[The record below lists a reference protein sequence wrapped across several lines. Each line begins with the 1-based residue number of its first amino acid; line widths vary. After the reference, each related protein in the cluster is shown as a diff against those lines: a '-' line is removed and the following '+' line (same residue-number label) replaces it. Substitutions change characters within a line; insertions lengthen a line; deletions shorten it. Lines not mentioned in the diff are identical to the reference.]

1 MIGTYDLVMG
11 LVLVTVLF
19 GAKRLPELAK
29 SLGTSMKEFRK
40 GMAEAEHGGDTS
52 ATTAVTTKTCTG
64 CQQPV
69 EAEWKHCPRC
79 GTAIQ

>member
-19 GAKRLPELAK
+19 GAKRLPELAR
-29 SLGTSMKEFRK
+29 SMGTSMKEFRK
-40 GMAEAEHGGDTS
+40 GMAEAEHGDNGPTA
-52 ATTAVTTKTCTG
+52 ATTRTCAG
-64 CQQPV
+64 CQVPV

-79 GTAIQ
+79 GAIL